1 MARDQAKEAAS
12 RHQETTSRSQKHTP
26 ASDRKPSQAIH
37 IQKQSYPGSA
47 GTSLPLQQATSL
59 RAGKYVSSL
68 PLLPHRCA
76 DLIEATQRPQILYK
90 PSTSSRKRKRGQGEE
105 AGHLS
110 SRIREQPP
118 SKRPQIP
125 PPSCTA
131 EVELKKKKKKKKK
144 EERKKESTSDI
155 IVKTAD
161 PLEYWTLTKRWPKE
175 YFEQHSQIKEDPEQD
190 SWLEEQMESPIQDIK
205 YVEVNG
211 FRLPCP
217 IRKAPTS
224 VRRKQS
230 DSSLN
235 SSGDQTNREKKSAPY
250 RAVRYTTLLEGKGS
264 YMYKSDLGITKGSKD
279 LYSRLLGLEQ
289 AVPMDLLFRD
299 DLFEKTCRKIEDRN
313 EARVIQD
320 IARLIKLFATYGA
333 TQLDRLIEGVNEG
346 WTGNIAVEGPLP
358 KPDCSVGFRRSAFS
372 DEQLKKL
379 DKLIGSV
386 FENSL
391 FVATYR
397 TYFPFFTCEV
407 KCGAAALDVAD
418 RQNAHSMTV
427 SVRALVE
434 LFRSVKREEELDRE
448 ILAFSVS
455 HDHRSV
461 RIYGHYPVIEGDKT
475 TYYRHPIRE
484 FSFTEQDG
492 KEKWTAY
499 KFVKNVYDHHSLKLH
514 KMICSGIDDL
524 PGGINFDLS
533 QSASFSQST
542 PQSSQQSNAESIL
555 GEDDSQS
562 SLLASQEATPT
573 TSFTPT
579 TERASKKPRNQRA
592 TDQRC

>member
-1 MARDQAKEAAS
+1 MARDQAKLNIKYNL
-12 RHQETTSRSQKHTP
+12 RRTPVPKSQGKRPQGIKKQQAVRKRLRLQAIRQSHKQSLSKSNHIEEVQAPLSPP
-26 ASDRKPSQAIH
+26 ASNIPK
-37 IQKQSYPGSA
+37 GS
-47 GTSLPLQQATSL
+47 
-59 RAGKYVSSL
+59 K
-68 PLLPHRCA
+68 
-76 DLIEATQRPQILYK
+76 ATQRPQILHK

-131 EVELKKKKKKKKK
+131 KVELKKNKTKKK
-144 EERKKESTSDI
+144 EERKKESASDI
-155 IVKTAD
+155 VVKTAD

-175 YFEQHSQIKEDPEQD
+175 YFEQHSQVREDLEQD
-190 SWLEEQMESPIQDIK
+190 SWLEEQMENPIQDIK

-235 SSGDQTNREKKSAPY
+235 SSSHQTNREKKSAPY
-250 RAVRYTTLLEGKGS
+250 RTVRYTTLLEGKGS

-289 AVPMDLLFRD
+289 AIPMDSLFRD

-320 IARLIKLFATYGA
+320 IARLIVPSAETLATYGA

-358 KPDCSVGFRRSAFS
+358 KPDYSVGFRRSAFS

-397 TYFPFFTCEV
+397 MYFPFFACEV
-407 KCGAAALDVAD
+407 KCGTAALDIAD

-427 SVRALVE
+427 AVRALVE
-434 LFRSVKREEELDRE
+434 LFRSVKREKELDRE

-475 TYYRHPIRE
+475 TYYRHPIHE
-484 FSFTEQDG
+484 FSFTALDG

-524 PGGINFDLS
+524 PAGISFDLS
-533 QSASFSQST
+533 QSASFFQST

-555 GEDDSQS
+555 GEDDCQS
-562 SLLASQEATPT
+562 SFLGSQEVTPT
-573 TSFTPT
+573 TSFTQT
-579 TERASKKPRNQRA
+579 AERASKKPRNQRA
-592 TDQRC
+592 AGH

>member
-1 MARDQAKEAAS
+1 MARIQVKSNVKNNLRQTPEPKGQGKRPQGIKKQPTLRKSPRLQAIRQSHKQS
-12 RHQETTSRSQKHTP
+12 LSKSNHIQEVQAPLSPP
-26 ASDRKPSQAIH
+26 ASNTPEGRK
-37 IQKQSYPGSA
+37 
-47 GTSLPLQQATSL
+47 
-59 RAGKYVSSL
+59 
-68 PLLPHRCA
+68 C
-76 DLIEATQRPQILYK
+76 PQIHHK
-90 PSTSSRKRKRGQGEE
+90 PSTSCRKRKRGQGEE

-118 SKRPQIP
+118 LKRPQIP
-125 PPSCTA
+125 PPSCNA
-131 EVELKKKKKKKKK
+131 EVELKKEKKTKKKKK
-144 EERKKESTSDI
+144 EERMKESASDI
-155 IVKTAD
+155 IVKTTD
-161 PLEYWTLTKRWPKE
+161 PLQYWTLTKRWPKE
-175 YFEQHSQIKEDPEQD
+175 YFEQHTQIKEDLEQD
-190 SWLEEQMESPIQDIK
+190 SWLEEQMENPTQDIK

-235 SSGDQTNREKKSAPY
+235 SSGDQTNREKKSSPY
-250 RAVRYTTLLEGKGS
+250 RTVRYTTLLEGKGS

-289 AVPMDLLFRD
+289 AVPMDSLFRD

-313 EARVIQD
+313 EAKVIQD
-320 IARLIKLFATYGA
+320 IARLIVPSAETLATYGA
-333 TQLDRLIEGVNEG
+333 TKLDRLIEGVNEG

-358 KPDCSVGFRRSAFS
+358 KPDYSVGFRRSAFT

-379 DKLIGSV
+379 DPFIGSV
-386 FENSL
+386 FETSL

-397 TYFPFFTCEV
+397 MYFPFLTCEV
-407 KCGAAALDVAD
+407 KCGAAALDIAD

-427 SVRALVE
+427 AVRALVE
-434 LFRSVKREEELDRE
+434 LFRSVKREKELDQE
-448 ILAFSVS
+448 ILAFSIS

-475 TYYRHPIRE
+475 TFYRHPIHE
-484 FSFTEQDG
+484 FSFTALDG

-499 KFVKNVYDHHSLKLH
+499 KFTKNVYDAWMPILH
-514 KMICSGIDDL
+514 KRICSAIEDL
-524 PGGINFDLS
+524 PAGISFDLS

-542 PQSSQQSNAESIL
+542 PQSSQQSNVESTL
-555 GEDDSQS
+555 GEDDSF
-562 SLLASQEATPT
+562 LASQEVTPT
-573 TSFTPT
+573 TSFTQATEPAFKRPRN
-579 TERASKKPRNQRA
+579 ERAGGHQR
-592 TDQRC
+592 